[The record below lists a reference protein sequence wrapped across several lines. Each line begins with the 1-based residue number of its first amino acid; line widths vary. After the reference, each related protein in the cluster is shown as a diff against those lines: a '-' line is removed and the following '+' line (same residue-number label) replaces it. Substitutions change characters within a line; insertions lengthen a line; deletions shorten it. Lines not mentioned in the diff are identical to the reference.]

1 MQVLA
6 RARERG
12 DGEECGLEEEE
23 EESGDSSEE
32 EDIITDFPITN
43 GGNSNL
49 AEVCRPP
56 SNLVTN
62 ETCVQVLNL
71 EDNRIIDYEEG
82 RRQPCE
88 QVTFS
93 CKIMSVKML
102 LSQVLVVA
110 TGPEECG
117 MVVPPAKELPSQQTP
132 EVDQQDSSE
141 IEMHR
146 LCRVSLF
153 LLLPYQVMSVMSC
166 SMVAEEPLNGGE
178 DYDGDEQEP
187 HAKQEEEAATEEIVT
202 FGEAEEQEEQV
213 TGFMLKTPGQ
223 LEQQLVSFEPESN
236 VDPGEEVQQQPEERE
251 TSVDTGEEVQGNEN
265 KDKADEIPIVIT
277 EEMSSLSNEE
287 GAEIPVDLNPNG
299 TVNMEPPSLMVS

>member
-1 MQVLA
+1 M
-6 RARERG
+6 
-12 DGEECGLEEEE
+12 
-23 EESGDSSEE
+23 
-32 EDIITDFPITN
+32 
-43 GGNSNL
+43 
-49 AEVCRPP
+49 
-56 SNLVTN
+56 
-62 ETCVQVLNL
+62 QVLNL

-132 EVDQQDSSE
+132 EVDQQDQSE
-141 IEMHR
+141 IEIHR

-153 LLLPYQVMSVMSC
+153 LLLSYQVMSVMSC

-187 HAKQEEEAATEEIVT
+187 HAKQEEEAATEEVVT
-202 FGEAEEQEEQV
+202 FGEVDEQEEQV

-236 VDPGEEVQQQPEERE
+236 VDPGEQVQQQPEERE

-265 KDKADEIPIVIT
+265 NDKADEIPIVIT
-277 EEMSSLSNEE
+277 EEMSSLNNEE